1 MRTIL
6 NWYGSSDIDIDEF
19 EYGYA
24 IVLFWDTLK
33 RISIWPYSMLWIFKT
48 IYEYNPY
55 YDEYW
60 E

>member
-1 MRTIL
+1 M

-33 RISIWPYSMLWIFKT
+33 QISIWSDSMLRIFIT
-48 IYEYNPY
+48 IYECNPY
-55 YDEYW
+55 CDEYW